1 MVRVSLPTICV
12 VPNIEK
18 RYNSMRVLRAV
29 GAAIAILAFAGVI
42 AIMAVSF
49 SDASDGMI
57 LPFIPIPMLCIMAG
71 MLILAFG
78 NYKAMQ
84 YARVKAAVNTI
95 KSRDKILLLDVFS
108 MESNSI
114 ELAQAMLDTGNL
126 PGYELV
132 GSVMLAK
139 TELHVSEEEAVAE
152 HNARLQSMPAM
163 MGAMINAAPN
173 LDNTSPLPEV
183 MPPTP
188 ITPAKDEKDGKP
200 RFCTQCGTALAE
212 TDKFCPS
219 CGAPVSRRDGAPRS

>member
-12 VPNIEK
+12 VPNVEK

-49 SDASDGMI
+49 SDDSAGMI
-57 LPFIPIPMLCIMAG
+57 LPFMPIPMLCIMAG

-173 LDNTSPLPEV
+173 LDNTSPLP
-183 MPPTP
+183 
-188 ITPAKDEKDGKP
+188 
-200 RFCTQCGTALAE
+200 
-212 TDKFCPS
+212 
-219 CGAPVSRRDGAPRS
+219 

>member
-12 VPNIEK
+12 VPNVEK

-29 GAAIAILAFAGVI
+29 GVAIAILAFVGVI
-42 AIMAVSF
+42 VIMAISF
-49 SDASDGMI
+49 TDTSNGM
-57 LPFIPIPMLCIMAG
+57 LMPFIPIPMLCIMAG

-108 MESNSI
+108 MESNSL

-152 HNARLQSMPAM
+152 HNARLQSMQSGQHVTFLRSNAGSTRHFRKRREGRKESALLHAM
-163 MGAMINAAPN
+163 RNGA
-173 LDNTSPLPEV
+173 
-183 MPPTP
+183 
-188 ITPAKDEKDGKP
+188 
-200 RFCTQCGTALAE
+200 CGN
-212 TDKFCPS
+212 
-219 CGAPVSRRDGAPRS
+219 G